1 MTLIDMIHKIVQE
14 TVSAMQ
20 MTEYVPGTVVSAS
33 PLEISINPAMAPLK
47 PIVLIMTSGV
57 GALEQGDR
65 VTLLRVARGQK
76 FIVLS
81 KEVSV

>member
-47 PIVLIMTSGV
+47 SIVLIMTSGV
-57 GALEQGDR
+57 GVLEQGDK

-81 KEVSV
+81 KAVA